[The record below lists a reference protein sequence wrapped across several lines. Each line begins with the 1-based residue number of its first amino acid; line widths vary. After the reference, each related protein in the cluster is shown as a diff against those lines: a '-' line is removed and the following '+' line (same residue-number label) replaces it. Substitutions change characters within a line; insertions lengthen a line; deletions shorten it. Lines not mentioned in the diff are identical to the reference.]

1 MQILYL
7 FFLIALTFSCRHKEA
22 ASEETAP
29 EEVRTP
35 VTVTSVE
42 KLPLVEY
49 EELNATSTFL
59 QSSFIKASANGY
71 IKLVNIRLG
80 QMVNKG
86 DHAFS
91 IKTKEAEALGNTI
104 NQLDPSFHFTGM
116 IQIRTAASGYVQELN
131 HQAGDYVQD
140 GEQLAVLTDA
150 KSFGFILNLPYELSR
165 FVNNGKTLKIE
176 LPDGTH
182 VDGWVSSIMPYIDSI
197 SQTQSILI
205 KVPPNARIPQN
216 LIAKVKII
224 KNERSNT
231 YSLPKDA
238 VLTNEAQTN
247 FWVMKLMDS
256 LTAIKVPVIKGMET
270 SDRVEIISPQFS
282 LTDKIVLSGNYGL
295 ADTAKIKIVKSEE

>member
-22 ASEETAP
+22 AAEETAP

-71 IKLVNIRLG
+71 IKLVNIRQG

-91 IKTKEAEALGNTI
+91 IKTKEAEAIGNTI

-182 VDGWVSSIMPYIDSI
+182 VDGWVASIMPYIDSI

-224 KNERSNT
+224 KNERSNS

-256 LTAIKVPVIKGMET
+256 ITAIKVPVIKGMET